1 MAILDVL
8 DLLLVIVGG
17 VSIAYQG
24 FCILVSLFAKPV
36 TFPAAPMDKRYAV
49 LISARNEE
57 QVVGNLI
64 RDIQSQSYPSKLIDI
79 WLVADNCDDGTAQ
92 LARDLGCHVVE
103 RFNQQQVGKGYALTY
118 LLNAMIDSKASD
130 QYDAFFVFDADNRLD
145 KHYFEEMN
153 KAYQSGFRILTSY
166 RNSVNLSENWVSSGS
181 ALWFIRESRFVS
193 ASRMWL
199 GNSCHVGGTGFMFS
213 QEVMRRNQGW
223 KFHLLTEDLEFTMD
237 SVLHGDRIGYVG
249 SAILYDEQP
258 VTFAQS
264 WRQRLRWSKGF
275 LQVFRYYGP
284 ALVRRAIQERDFSSI
299 DLTLFICPFTVLAI
313 IRVLLGTI
321 FAACGSSHG
330 RARAPRCSIGCSASF
345 SSMVFMMVLAG
356 LTMVVER
363 KQIGASNRELFA
375 YALSFPIY
383 ILSYVPISFQAVFAK
398 AQWKPI
404 EHQAPRGPR
413 IRVFGEQD
421 REERAMAS

>member
-223 KFHLLTEDLEFTMD
+223 K
-237 SVLHGDRIGYVG
+237 
-249 SAILYDEQP
+249 
-258 VTFAQS
+258 
-264 WRQRLRWSKGF
+264 
-275 LQVFRYYGP
+275 
-284 ALVRRAIQERDFSSI
+284 
-299 DLTLFICPFTVLAI
+299 
-313 IRVLLGTI
+313 
-321 FAACGSSHG
+321 
-330 RARAPRCSIGCSASF
+330 
-345 SSMVFMMVLAG
+345 
-356 LTMVVER
+356 
-363 KQIGASNRELFA
+363 
-375 YALSFPIY
+375 LSLIH
-383 ILSYVPISFQAVFAK
+383 I
-398 AQWKPI
+398 
-404 EHQAPRGPR
+404 
-413 IRVFGEQD
+413 
-421 REERAMAS
+421 